1 MNHKLKYN
9 FLLMLAALIWGS
21 AFVAQSVGM
30 DYLGPFTFNCVR
42 SFMGSLFLIPVIFF
56 LDRQKKTGEGEAE
69 RTDGDAE
76 GQRTAGRNGRKN
88 AGRGAAEKRGKKNA
102 GQGAAEKRGKKNAGQ
117 DAAGSDESIEP
128 RRVLIIGGVCCG
140 VILTVS
146 TSLQQIGLVYT
157 TAGKAGFITA
167 LYILIVPLLGLFL
180 GKKVGGKTWIGVAL
194 AVAGMY
200 LLCIKEG
207 FSISYGDFMVL
218 LCAFVFSLHILTVD
232 YFSPKVDGVRLS
244 CIQFFVC
251 GCLCA
256 VPMVLFERPEIRQI
270 LQAWLPLAYA
280 GVLSSGVAYTL
291 QIITQ
296 KHLNPT
302 VASLLMSLESVFAA
316 LTGWLILK
324 ERLSPKE
331 LLGCVLVFAAIIL
344 AQLPENG
351 KKASA

>member
-1 MNHKLKYN
+1 MNGKLKYN

-30 DYLGPFTFNCVR
+30 DYLGPFTFNSVR
-42 SFMGSLFLIPVIFF
+42 SFMGSLVLLPVIWFM
-56 LDRQKKTGEGEAE
+56 DRQKKDGAKSDGQGVTGKNEE
-69 RTDGDAE
+69 
-76 GQRTAGRNGRKN
+76 N
-88 AGRGAAEKRGKKNA
+88 AGRMESGRNEDDAW
-102 GQGAAEKRGKKNAGQ
+102 QGASGKGTVVKQQEKKT
-117 DAAGSDESIEP
+117 
-128 RRVLIIGGVCCG
+128 LLLGGLCCG

-180 GKKVGGKTWIGVAL
+180 GKKVGGKTWIGVVL
-194 AVAGMY
+194 AVIGMY

-244 CIQFFVC
+244 CIQFFIC

-256 VPMVLFERPEIRQI
+256 VPMILFEHPEIHQI

-316 LTGWLILK
+316 LTGWLILN

-344 AQLPENG
+344 AQLPEN
-351 KKASA
+351 KKREMD

>member
-9 FLLMLAALIWGS
+9 LLLMLAALIWGS

-30 DYLGPFTFNCVR
+30 DYLGPFTFNSVR
-42 SFMGSLFLIPVIFF
+42 SFMGSLFLLPVIFF
-56 LDRQKKTGEGEAE
+56 LDRQKQAGRGE
-69 RTDGDAE
+69 TDGPDE
-76 GQRTAGRNGRKN
+76 GVRREEPEKN
-88 AGRGAAEKRGKKNA
+88 AGARQQK
-102 GQGAAEKRGKKNAGQ
+102 
-117 DAAGSDESIEP
+117 
-128 RRVLIIGGVCCG
+128 VLLTGGLCCG
-140 VILTVS
+140 VILTLS

-180 GKKVGGKTWIGVAL
+180 GKKVGGKTWIGVVL
-194 AVAGMY
+194 AVIGMY

-218 LCAFVFSLHILTVD
+218 LCAFVFSIHILTVD
-232 YFSPKVDGVRLS
+232 YFSPRVDGVRLS

-256 VPMVLFERPEIRQI
+256 VPMVLFERPAVEQI

-280 GVLSSGVAYTL
+280 GILSSGVAYTL

-316 LTGWLILK
+316 LTGWLILN

-331 LLGCVLVFAAIIL
+331 LLGCVLVFTAIIL
-344 AQLPENG
+344 AQLPENK

>member
-9 FLLMLAALIWGS
+9 VLLMLAALIWGS

-30 DYLGPFTFNCVR
+30 DYLGPFSFNCVR
-42 SFMGSLFLIPVIFF
+42 SFMGSLVLLPVIWFM
-56 LDRQKKTGEGEAE
+56 DRQKKEKEQDAGMKAADAEDRKENQAAEGENA
-69 RTDGDAE
+69 
-76 GQRTAGRNGRKN
+76 RNGK
-88 AGRGAAEKRGKKNA
+88 
-102 GQGAAEKRGKKNAGQ
+102 
-117 DAAGSDESIEP
+117 
-128 RRVLIIGGVCCG
+128 VLLTGGLCCG
-140 VILTVS
+140 VILTLS
-146 TSLQQIGLVYT
+146 TSLQQIGIQYT

-167 LYILIVPLLGLFL
+167 LYILIVPLLGIVL
-180 GKKVGGKTWIGVAL
+180 GKKVGTKTWIGVGL
-194 AVAGMY
+194 AVLGMY

-218 LCAFVFSLHILTVD
+218 LCAVVFSLHILTVD
-232 YFSPKVDGVRLS
+232 YFSPKVDGIRLS

-251 GCLCA
+251 GCISA
-256 VPMVLFERPEIRQI
+256 FPMVLMEQPHLSQI

-302 VASLLMSLESVFAA
+302 VASLLMSLESVFAV
-316 LTGWLILK
+316 LTGWLVLK
-324 ERLSPKE
+324 ERLSVKE

-344 AQLPENG
+344 AQLPQKQKE
-351 KKASA
+351 KQS

>member
-1 MNHKLKYN
+1 MSGKLKYN

-30 DYLGPFTFNCVR
+30 DYLGPFTFNSVR
-42 SFMGSLFLIPVIFF
+42 SFMGSLVLLPVIWFM
-56 LDRQKKTGEGEAE
+56 DRQKK
-69 RTDGDAE
+69 DGAKGD
-76 GQRTAGRNGRKN
+76 
-88 AGRGAAEKRGKKNA
+88 
-102 GQGAAEKRGKKNAGQ
+102 GQGALGKSAEVKQQEKKT
-117 DAAGSDESIEP
+117 
-128 RRVLIIGGVCCG
+128 LLLGGLCCG

-180 GKKVGGKTWIGVAL
+180 GRKVGGKTWLGVAL
-194 AVAGMY
+194 AVIGMY

-256 VPMVLFERPEIRQI
+256 VPMMIFEHPEIYQI
-270 LQAWLPLAYA
+270 LQAWLPLIYA

-316 LTGWLILK
+316 LTGWLILN

-344 AQLPENG
+344 AQLPES
-351 KKASA
+351 KKREVA

>member
-1 MNHKLKYN
+1 MKEYNMNHKLKYN

-30 DYLGPFTFNCVR
+30 DYLGPFTFNSVR
-42 SFMGSLFLIPVIFF
+42 SFMGSLVLLPVIWFM
-56 LDRQKKTGEGEAE
+56 DRQKNSGEEAQ
-69 RTDGDAE
+69 D
-76 GQRTAGRNGRKN
+76 GRN
-88 AGRGAAEKRGKKNA
+88 AAEAKQQEKKA
-102 GQGAAEKRGKKNAGQ
+102 
-117 DAAGSDESIEP
+117 
-128 RRVLIIGGVCCG
+128 LITGGLCCG

-180 GKKVGGKTWIGVAL
+180 GKKVGGKTWIGVVL
-194 AVAGMY
+194 AVVGMY

-232 YFSPKVDGVRLS
+232 YFSPRVDGVRLS

-251 GCLCA
+251 GCLCS
-256 VPMVLFERPEIRQI
+256 VPMVLFEHPEIHQI

-316 LTGWLILK
+316 LTGWLILN

-344 AQLPENG
+344 AQLPES
-351 KKASA
+351 KKEGLS

>member
-30 DYLGPFTFNCVR
+30 DYLGPFTFNSVR
-42 SFMGSLFLIPVIFF
+42 SFMGSLVLLPVIFF
-56 LDRQKKTGEGEAE
+56 LDRQKKTGEGEAVRE
-69 RTDGDAE
+69 EGDA
-76 GQRTAGRNGRKN
+76 AGRIAAGKNGKKNGGPDAAWKN
-88 AGRGAAEKRGKKNA
+88 AGKAAS
-102 GQGAAEKRGKKNAGQ
+102 
-117 DAAGSDESIEP
+117 GSDESMQR
-128 RRVLIIGGVCCG
+128 RRVLITGGVCCG

-180 GKKVGGKTWIGVAL
+180 GKKVGGKTWVGVAL
-194 AVAGMY
+194 AVVGMY

-256 VPMVLFERPEIRQI
+256 VPMALFERPEIHQI

-344 AQLPENG
+344 AQLPEKE